1 MLDVDGHVISPDVLI
16 QRIQDLLATTAIAEA
31 TQSGDA
37 TDVTRSTGA
46 AEPSLVTPIHAMRV
60 AHRELHPP
68 ALGSG
73 GGLRGR
79 VGRSVKRLVRKLT
92 SWYVE
97 PRWTLQQELDARSI
111 EFASLAYNSMYHRE
125 TLVDLELEDLRSQNA
140 RLKLQLVDASER
152 LSRYRNELGDYH
164 RELLEL
170 RDELT
175 ETGDIASIQLK
186 KLLLELAQQPE
197 RGDAFAEELAYDFR
211 GVGPKTSRTSIDSI
225 EFQRRFRGS
234 DEEIQRSQ
242 APYVAYFPSSSEP
255 GVIVDI
261 GCGRGEMME
270 LLKKDGHEVF
280 GIDTD
285 PRMVK
290 CCESRGLAA
299 LVDDGN
305 HYLAGLA
312 EGELKGIFCAQVV
325 EHMTTRR
332 LEQFIQLS
340 LRALRPSGVLVIETI
355 NPRSSFA
362 LGNHFYA
369 DTTHVRPVHPETLR
383 FLCEQFGFTTVRLT
397 ERSPHPSLGLA
408 SELPEDSVG
417 EAVGTLLKS
426 VFGYQDY
433 VIVATK

>member
-1 MLDVDGHVISPDVLI
+1 MLDVDGHVISADVLI
-16 QRIQDLLATTAIAEA
+16 QRIQDLLATGIAEA
-31 TQSGDA
+31 SQSSNA
-37 TDVTRSTGA
+37 AEPTPSTGA
-46 AEPSLVTPIHAMRV
+46 AEPSLVTPIHAMRL
-60 AHRELHPP
+60 AHREMNPP
-68 ALGSG
+68 VLGSG
-73 GGLRGR
+73 GGLRSR
-79 VGRSVKRLVRKLT
+79 LGRSVKRLVRKLT

-111 EFASLAYNSMYHRE
+111 EFASLAYNSMYHQTTRM
-125 TLVDLELEDLRSQNA
+125 DLELEDLRNQNA
-140 RLKLQLVDASER
+140 RLKLQLVDVSER
-152 LSRYRNELGDYH
+152 FSRYKNDLGDYQ
-164 RELLEL
+164 RELNGL
-170 RDELT
+170 RDDLAGTT
-175 ETGDIASIQLK
+175 EIASMQLK
-186 KLLLELAQQPE
+186 KLLLELAQEPE
-197 RGDAFAEELAYDFR
+197 RGYAFAEELAYDFR
-211 GVGPKTSRTSIDSI
+211 VAGTESSQTNIDSI

-242 APYVAYFPSSSEP
+242 ASYVTYFPPSSDP

-270 LLKKDGHEVF
+270 LLKKEGHEVL

-285 PRMVK
+285 PRMVRF
-290 CCESRGLAA
+290 CESRGLTA

-325 EHMTTRR
+325 EHMTTHR
-332 LEQFIQLS
+332 LEQFIRLS
-340 LRALRPSGVLVIETI
+340 WRALRPSGVLVIETI

-383 FLCEQFGFTTVRLT
+383 FLCEQFGFASVQLT
-397 ERSPHPSLGLA
+397 ERSPHPSLELA
-408 SELPEDSVG
+408 SDLPEDSIG